1 VLPISVCYFPCIM
14 LVLIKRKTRH
24 VV

>member
-14 LVLIKRKTRH
+14 PVLIKRKTRH

>member
-1 VLPISVCYFPCIM
+1 MLPISVCYFPCIM
-14 LVLIKRKTRH
+14 PVLIKRKTRH